1 MNVLVQCKSHAR
13 KPGPQWV
20 RELEGA
26 VVGAPL
32 DFQGART
39 VSVLCA
45 MGDVTEG
52 VRAAVKRAER
62 GVVWVK
68 IVADEESG
76 GDAQTGYVKQIVWN
90 KAVENLVGRELGT
103 GSRYWTP
110 GSKGRGLMEEV
121 LLTVDGKI
129 WDVTT

>member
-1 MNVLVQCKSHAR
+1 M
-13 KPGPQWV
+13 
-20 RELEGA
+20 
-26 VVGAPL
+26 
-32 DFQGART
+32 
-39 VSVLCA
+39 LCA

-68 IVADEESG
+68 IVADEEGG
-76 GDAQTGYVKQIVWN
+76 GDAQRGYVKQIVWN

-103 GSRYWTP
+103 GSRYWTT
-110 GSKGRGLMEEV
+110 GSKGKSLMEEV